1 MELIAS
7 ESSELL
13 SLLIQQVSIQTY
25 CIPLFRAN
33 EQHSL
38 IFVLMAQVAQV
49 NGTSWSYGDSK
60 FENFNI

>member
-25 CIPLFRAN
+25 RFPLFRAS

-38 IFVLMAQVAQV
+38 IFALVAQV
-49 NGTSWSYGDSK
+49 NG
-60 FENFNI
+60 NP